1 MTGDNP
7 NEALDVVRIEP
18 GLLLRQVEDSPFLI
32 TASELRDRKAKRRRK
47 QYDLPG
53 RSDVF
58 RWLVELRRAVKAKA

>member
-1 MTGDNP
+1 MTDENP
-7 NEALDVVRIEP
+7 IPPLAVDV
-18 GLLLRQVEDSPFLI
+18 LFLI

-58 RWLVELRRAVKAKA
+58 RWLVELGSPK